1 MTLDKQIRKTDRMVK
16 RVMAAHAPPIHI
28 EIPEPFLDYID
39 TDVLFDL
46 DWWDWARFFAVV
58 MLVSFAAGLA
68 YGGAVISYEYL
79 LVCP

>member
-1 MTLDKQIRKTDRMVK
+1 MTLDKQLWKTDKMVK
-16 RVMAAHAPPIHI
+16 RVMAAHAPPLNLTVS
-28 EIPEPFLDYID
+28 EPFLDYID
-39 TDVLFDL
+39 TNVLFDL
-46 DWWDWARFFAVV
+46 DWWDWARFFAVI

>member
-1 MTLDKQIRKTDRMVK
+1 MKLESQLLSTDKMVR
-16 RVMAAHAPPIHI
+16 RVMAAPAPPLNLTV
-28 EIPEPFLDYID
+28 PEPFLDYID

-46 DWWDWARFFAVV
+46 DWWDWTRFFAVV

>member
-1 MTLDKQIRKTDRMVK
+1 MTVENQIASTNKMV
-16 RVMAAHAPPIHI
+16 RRFMAAHAPPIHI

-39 TDVLFDL
+39 TNVLFDL